1 MQPKGLDNSCAEVSM
16 PTSSVSSSILE
27 NYARRTSA
35 ALEILIIALAT
46 CFVTS
51 AAFAQTNFTIYSF
64 TGSQSGI
71 FPDGSLT
78 LGKDVAYGT
87 TLDGGK
93 MGFGAVYRLTAK
105 GTESFVYSFEGG
117 SLDGAGPSG
126 NLARDQAGNVYGT
139 TQGGGTCQQNNGN
152 CGTVFKI
159 DSTGHESILY
169 SFQPGT
175 DDGENPGSGVVLG
188 PDGNLYGPAQ
198 GGEFEQGVIFKV
210 NPTTGRESIFYQFGT
225 ISGDGINPFG
235 AVTFDSAGNMYGVAQ
250 YGGACSSS
258 GGTLFKIT
266 PSGVESTLHSF
277 CVGDTNGATPNGPVA
292 LDTAGDIYGATQ
304 QGGDLTCP
312 DSFAPGIGCGTVFKE
327 TPAGQFSVVH
337 AFAGAPSDGA
347 GDPGVAAGGGL
358 GVISDAAGNTYGITQ
373 FGGAGT
379 GLGNGAIF
387 EVAKGTTYK
396 VLHIFQGSPND
407 GSQPQAPLVY
417 LSGSVYGTTIQGG
430 SSNLG
435 TAFRLGLK

>member
-1 MQPKGLDNSCAEVSM
+1 M
-16 PTSSVSSSILE
+16 PTGCVEASSIRE
-27 NYARRTSA
+27 NYARRTSV
-35 ALEILIIALAT
+35 LKIKILIIALAT

-51 AAFAQTNFTIYSF
+51 AAFAQTTFAIYSF
-64 TGSQSGI
+64 SGSQSGI

-78 LGKDVAYGT
+78 LGKNAAYGT
-87 TLDGGK
+87 TLDGGE
-93 MGFGAVYRLTAK
+93 MGFGTVYRLTAK
-105 GTESFVYSFEGG
+105 GTESFIYDFEGG
-117 SLDGAGPSG
+117 SADGAGPSG
-126 NLARDQAGNVYGT
+126 NLARDQAGNIYGT

-152 CGTVFKI
+152 CGTVYKI
-159 DSTGHESILY
+159 DSSAHESILY

-198 GGEFEQGVIFKV
+198 AGKFGQGVIFKV
-210 NPTTGRESIFYQFGT
+210 NPASGEESIFYQFGT

-235 AVTFDSAGNMYGVAQ
+235 ALTFDSKGNMYGVAQ
-250 YGGACSSS
+250 YGGSCSSS

-266 PSGVESTLHSF
+266 SGGVESTLHSF

-292 LDTAGDIYGATQ
+292 LDAVGNIYGVTQ
-304 QGGDLTCP
+304 QGGDLTCS

-358 GVISDAAGNTYGITQ
+358 GVISDAAGNIYGITQ

-379 GLGNGAIF
+379 GLGNGIIF
-387 EVAKGTTYK
+387 AVAKGTTYK
-396 VLHIFQGSPND
+396 VLHIFEGGPND
-407 GSQPQAPLVY
+407 GSQPQAPLVF
-417 LSGSVYGTTIQGG
+417 LSGNLYGTTIQGG
-430 SSNLG
+430 ASNFG